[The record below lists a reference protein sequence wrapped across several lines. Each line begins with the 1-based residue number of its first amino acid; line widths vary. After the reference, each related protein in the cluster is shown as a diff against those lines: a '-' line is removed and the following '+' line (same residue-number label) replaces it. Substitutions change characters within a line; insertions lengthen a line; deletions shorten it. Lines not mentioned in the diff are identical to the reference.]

1 MPMSAGTQQTLL
13 KLARYWLNYALNGT
27 GFHFSGAANYLQEY
41 FSSISELPYSVF
53 PENLENRFLDGL
65 LPEGIA
71 VIVRMDAVH

>member
-1 MPMSAGTQQTLL
+1 MRKTAPES
-13 KLARYWLNYALNGT
+13 N
-27 GFHFSGAANYLQEY
+27 FSGAANYLQEY